1 MRYGTVPG
9 ARHFAGKQSSGRYHI
24 GLRYAF
30 VGGEGWEGIRWD
42 GIHSAVAIGR
52 CTYAVGRTAG
62 DKRAM

>member
-30 VGGEGWEGIRWD
+30 VGEGGMGRHQMGWDSFSGGYRAVYIR
-42 GIHSAVAIGR
+42 GGAYCR
-52 CTYAVGRTAG
+52 R
-62 DKRAM
+62 